1 MPQITKQLSRVY
13 LENKG
18 GGAFKF
24 WEITV
29 NEIRNEPDP
38 PGYLVTIVIGYTVV
52 SRWGKIGAYGQTK
65 EVLRHGS
72 LGRAKEY
79 ADDLIDQKMR
89 RGYTRVPQDP
99 KPSIEQPRARLSTD
113 DGELVT
119 GDYARVE
126 LAVAD
131 RIMAE
136 DYLELRADTE
146 IVPLEI
152 TRILLNGYWPVTPD
166 RALFA
171 WEIRSIRSKA
181 MIVDSRRDLPV
192 KLKDEST
199 PPAPPPK
206 KPEPKPTVT
215 STIGR
220 RRLILDIPEED

>member
-1 MPQITKQLSRVY
+1 MPQITKQLSRTY

-18 GGAFKF
+18 GGAYKF
-24 WEITV
+24 WELTV
-29 NEIRNEPDP
+29 NELRNEPDP
-38 PGYLVTIVIGYTVV
+38 PGYLAMIVIGYTVV

-65 EVLRHGS
+65 EVFRHGNR
-72 LGRAKEY
+72 GRAEEY
-79 ADDLIDQKMR
+79 ADDLIASKLR
-89 RGYTRVPQDP
+89 RGYVMPGGPGPR
-99 KPSIEQPRARLSTD
+99 IEQAQARLTTD
-113 DGELVT
+113 DKRLVT
-119 GDYARVE
+119 SDYARVE
-126 LAVAD
+126 LAVVD

-136 DYLELRADTE
+136 DYLKLRADTE

-152 TRILLNGYWPVTPD
+152 TRILLKDYWPVTPD

-215 STIGR
+215 STISR

>member
-38 PGYLVTIVIGYTVV
+38 PGYLATIVIGYTVV

-79 ADDLIDQKMR
+79 ADDLIASKLR
-89 RGYTRVPQDP
+89 RGYVMPGDLGPR
-99 KPSIEQPRARLSTD
+99 IEQARARLTTD
-113 DGELVT
+113 DKRLVT
-119 GDYARVE
+119 SDYARVE
-126 LAVAD
+126 LAVVD

-136 DYLELRADTE
+136 DYLKLRADTE

-152 TRILLNGYWPVTPD
+152 TRILLKGYWPVTPD

-171 WEIRSIRSKA
+171 WEIRSIRSRA
-181 MIVDSRRDLPV
+181 FIGDPWEDLPV
-192 KLKDEST
+192 EIKRESA
-199 PPAPPPK
+199 PPTPPPK

-215 STIGR
+215 STISR